1 MFTDSESLS
10 GYKPGRK
17 CISIENG
24 VFVIDTGMK
33 TSSNV
38 YKTLHGQLNA
48 EHLTPFVHLVGI
60 DLKHSDGTVLYNRS
74 VMFLLEKIYDTCGQF
89 FMNLAMD
96 PTSPYYKTT
105 CDYMLNENW
114 NIAYVL
120 SKRYGMP
127 DTVVEITIGKLKNV
141 H

>member
-24 VFVIDTGMK
+24 LFIIDTGMK
-33 TSSNV
+33 TSTNL
-38 YKTLHGQLNA
+38 YKTLYGQLNA

-60 DLKHSDGTVLYNRS
+60 DLKRSDGVVLYNRS
-74 VMFLLEKIYDTCGQF
+74 VSFLLEKIYDTCGQF
-89 FMNLAMD
+89 FMNLTMD
-96 PTSPYYKTT
+96 PTSHYYKTT
-105 CDYMLNENW
+105 CDYMMNENW
-114 NIAYVL
+114 NIAYAL
-120 SKRYGMP
+120 SKKYGMP
-127 DTVVEITIGKLKNV
+127 DTVVEITIGKFENV